1 MAFSAFS
8 TRATQ
13 WGQVMPSTRIVLRT
27 RAFSSASSAAAERTI
42 GSRAVSVTSRTT
54 GRAEDGASGAA
65 MEGLKSFRRSALVT
79 TLTELKLIAAA
90 ANIGLSLRPK
100 GMNST
105 PAASGMPME
114 L

>member
-1 MAFSAFS
+1 
-8 TRATQ
+8 
-13 WGQVMPSTRIVLRT
+13 MPSTRIVLRT
-27 RAFSSASSAAAERTI
+27 GAFSAASSIAAERTI
-42 GSRAVSVTSRTT
+42 GPRAVSETSRTT
-54 GRAEDGASGAA
+54 GRAEDGASGAV